1 MTENDVQ
8 ALAREYPDWQ
18 PWLVVLEAVMC
29 EATDS
34 KWETWVPARAAT
46 QDVHVPLL
54 AGVTIT
60 VDLGKIRRWQQQL
73 LQTAARSGAPK
84 MFPLNSLQ
92 KNTVNTVALFE
103 AALCENGA
111 RLKQMADD
119 LGIDPDPFSA
129 VTALIAVPLL
139 HACNRRW
146 ALPSQS
152 PGWTAAYCPTCG
164 AWPAF
169 AEMRGIERSRYL
181 RCGRCGA
188 EWQAHGLSCSYC
200 GNTDHKELGY
210 LVPEKTGSIRVIETC
225 NRCRGYLKTFTKL
238 QGSAAP
244 KILLDDLASVDLD
257 IAALEQGFKRP
268 AGPGYA
274 LNTKVIA
281 KAGLTERV
289 FGRNV

>member
-1 MTENDVQ
+1 MTENDLQ

-18 PWLVVLEAVMC
+18 PWLLVIEAVMC

-34 KWETWVPARAAT
+34 SWESYVPSRAESRAT
-46 QDVHVPLL
+46 DAPLL

-60 VDLGKIRRWQQQL
+60 ADIGKVRRWQDHL
-73 LQTAARSGAPK
+73 LQTAARSGAAK
-84 MFPLNSLQ
+84 MLPL
-92 KNTVNTVALFE
+92 KAVRKAAVNTAALFE

-111 RLKQMADD
+111 GLKRMADD
-119 LGIDPDPFSA
+119 LGIDPDPFAA
-129 VTALIAVPLL
+129 VTALIAVPFL
-139 HACNRRW
+139 HACNRGWQGSR
-146 ALPSQS
+146 A
-152 PGWTAAYCPTCG
+152 PGWTAGYCPTCG

-188 EWQAHGLSCSYC
+188 EWQAHGLFCFFC
-200 GNTDHKELGY
+200 GNRDHKELGS
-210 LVPEKTGSIRVIETC
+210 LLPEKSGSARAIDTC

-238 QGSAAP
+238 QGSAAT
-244 KILLDDLASVDLD
+244 KIMLDDLASVDLD

-274 LNTKVIA
+274 LNSRVVA
-281 KAGLTERV
+281 KPGLTERV
-289 FGRNV
+289 FGPNV